1 MGDAARAQAVASKS
15 CLYMRNGLEI
25 SVPFFD
31 SGLSDWLLNLHVAAG
46 DWPIFTVGCTKIF
59 GPSQTSVFE
68 SFTAGHGP
76 SERQAH
82 ARNERRL
89 FFASHANGRH
99 CSRRARSAHATPI
112 SEIIEMNGTSHLTV
126 SPAPTGP
133 TPAPRASPVA
143 RRLCLGSD
151 VSAFWR
157 LAITRRI
164 VAHLPRPSLP
174 PSAASKLLAL
184 FVALV
189 ALATAN
195 AATWQG
201 SVGGG
206 YQYTDVGTTLTTEA
220 GFASSISTA
229 SFSGWTTRAT
239 YDSTFKSHVDTVA
252 AANGATW
259 QAFKTLYGG
268 DADFIGKYVDLAAVS
283 PISRPKPPK
292 YPNPRNATTTS

>member
-1 MGDAARAQAVASKS
+1 M
-15 CLYMRNGLEI
+15 
-25 SVPFFD
+25 
-31 SGLSDWLLNLHVAAG
+31 NLHVAAG

-143 RRLCLGSD
+143 RRLRLGDD

-184 FVALV
+184 SSPSWRSPPPTP
-189 ALATAN
+189 ATL
-195 AATWQG
+195 QG
-201 SVGGG
+201 SVNGGG
-206 YQYTDVGTTLTTEA
+206 SSTTTLA
-220 GFASSISTA
+220 PPPSPPRRDSPLRSQRPSAASPPTST
-229 SFSGWTTRAT
+229 RQHLQVPRRHRRPL
-239 YDSTFKSHVDTVA
+239 D
-252 AANGATW
+252 NGATW
-259 QAFKTLYGG
+259 LAFKTLYG
-268 DADFIGKYVDLAAVS
+268 ATPFIGKYVDQGCGE
-283 PISRPKPPK
+283 SRFQDL
-292 YPNPRNATTTS
+292 NPQNIPTRGTRRRLLELD